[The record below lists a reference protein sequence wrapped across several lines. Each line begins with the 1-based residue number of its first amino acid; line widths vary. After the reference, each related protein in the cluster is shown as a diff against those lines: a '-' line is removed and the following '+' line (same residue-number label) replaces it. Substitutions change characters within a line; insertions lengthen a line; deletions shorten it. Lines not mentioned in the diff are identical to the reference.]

1 MKQHKGLLRLLSL
14 LLIAVLLVG
23 LLPTVLADG
32 GEPDWAISGK
42 ALQIATNGDIRVKL
56 TEFEDLADGSYELT
70 LKVPENDGN
79 KVPGNVGILARYA
92 GEDKYAGLSL
102 DLNAAGSGTNWT
114 AHYSKGI
121 KARGNDVVAEGP
133 ALTAGTELR
142 IRVTYA
148 GDKLSFAY
156 MTAEHEDFVAVVDEK
171 AMSGSFSTE
180 AGGLALRISAGNT
193 GCSTILVDNIV
204 QYNASGA
211 VVKTVDFDGAVTV
224 AYEARANKDNTLVN
238 DKATLTVVNAD
249 GSLPEV
255 DPDEM
260 LAAAKTTVES
270 ASFAAVSAETV
281 TTAEG
286 AQAAV
291 EAVLNGL
298 TLGDGV
304 TYAVDGEFTAAVN
317 GTKDDPNG
325 TDGTYVFTVTLSLA
339 GADDV
344 TTDEQTLT
352 VTALPY
358 EAPDLSVDPGL
369 PPVVPESGDDTY
381 TQNLQDASSFTGGV
395 AANINQEYWGMSGY
409 AVTMASGDDY
419 RVEFEY
425 FDEMAD
431 GAYEISFRLGDAV
444 PSTLG
449 FLARYADESQYAGM
463 SIDSA
468 GATWAGHYSTG
479 LTTRSN
485 PGLAYD
491 LELSANTTYQVRL
504 EYSGA
509 NVTIKA
515 KWDGEGGRD
524 EWFTM
529 GSYTISGGYTGEGKF
544 AIRLRGGTGVPVT
557 FDNIKQYNADGELV
571 KTLDFDDQPALDLV
585 TRVNRNNAEVSDVTT
600 HSYTEIPASET
611 VSGFTPGRGTKI
623 TASAA
628 GVFVDQASPATDAPT
643 YTVQLAASTAKF
655 GLVFNYQDANNYAAI
670 WYDGSKWVAGGMKN
684 GSAVAS
690 IDLSSY
696 NIPTPAANAARTYRL
711 DKTGD
716 TYTLTVSAGAGA
728 EDAGPTVCT
737 LGALD
742 GIFTGKGKVGVYL
755 AEAGTLYAGPVEVVY
770 ELTAT
775 VLPDPT
781 EYITLQSDE
790 MQVLVGKSFPYVYSY
805 KDLSGKVLAYG
816 TLVGSE
822 ESRIYVDTAANLYD
836 ATENTNNW
844 VLCGTTSKLVKN
856 DETSATYE
864 ITATNADSNIEAVFT
879 VVLTVDGS
887 TLKMSIPSVEE
898 AAGSATVRAFQFG
911 GNPVLTLAGLGA
923 GGALA
928 VHSGWGPMRDDFVA
942 LKGAS
947 KDATYSN
954 FTYGMFYDTASGVSA
969 SVENNAENG
978 NQKYILTQKV
988 TGTPYLS
995 LSSAAWA
1002 WEYYDGFLPEEDEI
1016 PYISVVI
1023 GGDENAD
1030 GAITWQDAGIAYR
1043 DIMRL
1048 PYGYENTK
1056 NEWMFIAMN
1065 MSSQASQPFL
1075 RVLDQAKALSYLTD
1089 GFGMKIMN
1097 KGYQVSGHD
1106 DSHGD
1111 YDFAGLQQ
1119 GGADEF
1125 NTLIDVGLEYGI
1137 KNGVHANATEFA
1149 LDGFDTVL
1157 ENMRGIVTGSSLV
1170 KNWNWFDQAYLV
1182 DKNKDVWSGALKERI
1197 QEFDEALPNLDFVYL
1212 DVYQAGSRYKATQL
1226 VKYFN
1231 DVGITMGTEALED
1244 LNQMITFV
1252 HWNTDMY
1259 YATGGTQSEVMKFVS
1274 HGVGDLA
1281 APDKAILG
1289 SLMPGVADWRNTNRF
1304 SDGVDVF
1311 YRNNLPTKYLQHFEL
1326 LSWTPSEKA
1335 VFSDNVVSTVDGNYT
1350 TITKDGKTIAVI
1362 DTSTVLAYADINGQ
1376 TPMSPK
1382 SAEIFIPWS
1391 PETEDKIYCYSD
1403 TGSFGT
1409 WEVPNSWSGVT
1420 TAYLYELTTTGR
1432 TLVDTVAVTGG
1443 KVTLDLEQ
1451 GVPYVMTK
1459 TQEAVA
1465 HRYDVDGF
1473 VLTENGKTVYLP
1485 TLEEHPYGEG
1495 TLFKDPGFTSLSIEP
1510 WTVTGENTDQAVVAQ
1525 DQYEQAMLW
1534 LKPGFAG
1541 SVGQTV
1547 TVEPG
1552 KTYSLS
1558 VWVNSAGDRPVTLT
1572 AAAGDV
1578 TETATVKTTADHT
1591 VMIKPSKFTGMTYTR
1606 LKVDITI
1613 PAGVTTATVAL
1624 STVAGTNE
1632 IYADD
1637 FRSWEWTDLTGD
1649 PNPGPSAERENY
1661 YYYEDFE
1668 HLDENWGPFV
1678 SNVNN
1683 QPFVNLAYYDFGG
1696 NQIKTYVVDASE
1708 TNRTSLKGQQNGS
1721 FGTVGGDGG
1730 VIMRTEPATLNFE
1743 TGYEYTVEFDYQL
1756 YMEYQTTA
1764 QGAPGKNGPL
1774 DETLSYYIDVRKA
1787 DGTRIATYELEPNQF
1802 DEAYLEKYVYAE
1814 GAANN
1819 TDPDSYD
1826 VHPETLT
1833 MRFPVDATTEKDI
1846 FLTFRVEAPSGFSAN
1861 AVFAI
1866 DNFRVTRLGEEPEP
1880 DTYTIAVTQA
1890 EGGTIDPASAEVE
1903 KGDDVTFTFTAAE
1916 GYELTDV
1923 VVDGESVGVQNPYT
1937 FTNVTADHTI
1947 TAVFTEK
1954 IVESEL
1960 EEIAEALESRTYS
1973 VSQSKVNTGAAA
1985 GAHMQTRIDGLLP
1998 EGVTGTIH
2006 SVSFT
2011 AAKAGTLLKPKGTDG
2026 AYVFTVTLNDGTSTY
2041 TTEEITLVIEATEYK
2056 LPVQPTRPGG
2066 GSGTTDKPAVQTE
2079 FYDVATTAWYYD
2091 AVMYVCENG
2100 YMNGVAEGQFNP
2112 DGAVTRAMVWTVL
2125 ARMDGEN
2132 TEGGSTWYAKAQAW
2146 AMETGVS
2153 DGTDPNGAITREQ
2166 LATMLYRYIGSPV
2179 VSGSLSGYPD
2189 AGSVS
2194 DWAENALVW
2203 ATQTGLVNG
2212 INGNL
2217 SPKTGATRAQL
2228 ATMLMRLMES

>member
-102 DLNAAGSGTNWT
+102 DLNAAGNGTNWT

-121 KARGNDVVAEGP
+121 KARGNDVVADGP

-204 QYNASGA
+204 QYDAAGA
-211 VVKTVDFDGAVTV
+211 VVKTVNFDDAVTV
-224 AYEARANKDNTLVN
+224 PYEARANKDNTLVN
-238 DKATLTVVNAD
+238 DKATVTVVNAD

-255 DPDEM
+255 DPDEV

-291 EAVLNGL
+291 EAVLDGL

-304 TYAVDGEFTAAVN
+304 TCAVNGEFTAAVN
-317 GTKDDPNG
+317 GTKDDP
-325 TDGTYVFTVTLSLA
+325 DGTNGAYVFTVTLSLD
-339 GADDV
+339 GAENV
-344 TTDEQTLT
+344 TTEELTLT

-369 PPVVPESGDDTY
+369 PAVVPESGDDTY

-557 FDNIKQYNADGELV
+557 FDNIKQYNADGKLV

-600 HSYTEIPASET
+600 YSYTEIPASET

-623 TASAA
+623 TASDA

-655 GLVFNYQDANNYAAI
+655 GLVFNYQDAENYAAI
-670 WYDGSKWVAGGMKN
+670 WYDGSKWVAGGMKD
-684 GSAVAS
+684 GSDVDA

-696 NIPTPAANAARTYRL
+696 NIPAPAVDVARTYRL
-711 DKTGD
+711 DKTGGS
-716 TYTLTVSAGAGA
+716 YTLTVSAGAV
-728 EDAGPTVCT
+728 EDATT
-737 LGALD
+737 ADAQSFNLGDLT
-742 GIFTGKGKVGVYL
+742 GIFTGKGKVGLYL

-775 VLPDPT
+775 ELPEPT
-781 EYITLQSDE
+781 DYITLKSDK
-790 MQVLVGKSFPYVYSY
+790 MQVLVGKDFPYVYTY
-805 KDLSGKVLAYG
+805 KDLSGDVLAYG
-816 TLVGSE
+816 TVVGE
-822 ESRIYVDTAANLYD
+822 ENSGMLIDTASNVTD
-836 ATENTNNW
+836 VTENSNNF
-844 VLCGTTSKLVKN
+844 VTCTTTSEL
-856 DETSATYE
+856 DSSTTDSATYK
-864 ITATNADSNIEAVFT
+864 ITASGDGVAATFT
-879 VVLTVDGS
+879 VVLTVSGQ
-887 TLKMSIPSVEE
+887 TLKLEVTDVEQT
-898 AAGSATVRAFQFG
+898 AGTVRAFQFAD
-911 GNPVLTLAGLGA
+911 NPVMTLAGLGA
-923 GGALA
+923 GAALGVA
-928 VHSGWGPMRDDFVA
+928 NGWGPTSDLFVTT
-942 LKGAS
+942 KGAS
-947 KDATYSN
+947 KDATYQN
-954 FTYGMFYDTASGVSA
+954 FTYAMLYDVASGTTA

-978 NQKYILTQKV
+978 KAKYKLELTA
-988 TGTPYLS
+988 TGTPMLS
-995 LSSAAWA
+995 LNGTSWA
-1002 WEYYDGFLPEEDEI
+1002 WEYYDGFRPEKDEL
-1016 PYISVVI
+1016 PYISVVV
-1023 GGDENAD
+1023 GGDENKD
-1030 GAITWQDAGIAYR
+1030 GAITWQDAAVAYR
-1043 DIMRL
+1043 TIMRKA
-1048 PYGYENTK
+1048 YGWESVK

-1075 RVLDQAKALSYLTD
+1075 RVLDEAKALSYLTD

-1097 KGYQVSGHD
+1097 KGYQAAGHD

-1111 YDFAGLQQ
+1111 YDFVGLQQ

-1125 NTLIDVGLEYGI
+1125 NTLINVGLEYGI

-1157 ENMRGIVTGSSLV
+1157 ENMQNGNYGLV
-1170 KNWNWFDQAYLV
+1170 RNWNWFDQAYLV
-1182 DKNKDVWSGALKERI
+1182 DKNTDVRTGALEQRI
-1197 QEFDEALPNLDFVYL
+1197 QEFDEALPNLAFVYL
-1212 DVYQAGSRYKATQL
+1212 DVYQDGSRYKASQL

-1231 DVGITMGTEALED
+1231 EAGITMGTEALGD
-1244 LNQMITFV
+1244 LNQDITFT
-1252 HWNTDMY
+1252 HWNTDLY
-1259 YATGGTQSEVMKFVS
+1259 YATGGTQSQVMKFVT
-1274 HGVGDLA
+1274 HGVGDLI
-1281 APDKAILG
+1281 APDKALLG
-1289 SLMPGVADWRNTNRF
+1289 ALMPGVADWRNTNMF
-1304 SDGVDVF
+1304 SDGVDTF
-1311 YRNNLPTKYLQHFEL
+1311 YRLNLATKYLQHFDL
-1326 LSWTPSEKA
+1326 LSWEPNTSA
-1335 VFSDNVVSTVDGNYT
+1335 TFTDNVASQVIDGIT
-1350 TITKDGKTIAVI
+1350 TITKDGKVIAKI
-1362 DTSTVLAYADINGQ
+1362 DTSNFQNFEDYSGQ
-1376 TPMSPK
+1376 TPVRPR

-1391 PETEDKIYCYSD
+1391 PETEDKIYCYTDS
-1403 TGSFGT
+1403 GNFGT
-1409 WEVPNSWSGVT
+1409 WDVPDSWSGVT

-1432 TLVDTVAVTGG
+1432 TLVDTVTITGG
-1443 KVTLDLEQ
+1443 KVTLNLAQ
-1451 GVPYVMTK
+1451 GVPYVLTMAK
-1459 TQEAVA
+1459 GAVA
-1465 HRYDVDGF
+1465 HRYDVDGS

-1495 TLFKDPGFTSLSIEP
+1495 TLFEDPGFYTGSLEA
-1510 WTVTGENTDQAVVAQ
+1510 WTVTGNADKASVVE
-1525 DQYEQAMLW
+1525 DQYEQAMLY
-1534 LKPGFAG
+1534 LEPEFAG
-1541 SVGQTV
+1541 SVGQTLA
-1547 TVEPG
+1547 VEPG

-1572 AAAGDV
+1572 ATAGDV
-1578 TETATVKTTADHT
+1578 TETTTVDTTADHV
-1591 VMIKPSKFTGMTYTR
+1591 VMMKPSKFTGMTYTR

-1624 STVAGTNE
+1624 STVAGTNQ
-1632 IYADD
+1632 IWADD
-1637 FRSWEWTDLTGD
+1637 FRSWEWTDLTGAS
-1649 PNPGPSAERENY
+1649 NPGPSAESENY

-1668 HLDENWGPFV
+1668 HIDENWGPFV

-1683 QPFVNLAYYDFGG
+1683 QPFVNLAYYDYGG
-1696 NQIKTYVVDASE
+1696 DQIKTYVVDASE

-1721 FGTVGGDGG
+1721 FGTVGGTGG
-1730 VIMRTEPATLNFE
+1730 IIMRTEPATLNFE
-1743 TGYEYTVEFDYQL
+1743 TGYKYEVSFDHQTYL
-1756 YMEYQTTA
+1756 EYQGSDGFPA
-1764 QGAPGKNGPL
+1764 GYNYPL
-1774 DETLSYYIDVRKA
+1774 DEAAFYIDVRKA
-1787 DGTRIATYELEPNQF
+1787 DGTLIETYALEPGQF
-1802 DEAYLEKYVYAE
+1802 DEAYVEWLDGIK
-1814 GAANN
+1814 
-1819 TDPDSYD
+1819 TSDPDARVKDNYD
-1826 VHPETLT
+1826 VHPETETLT
-1833 MRFPVDATTEKDI
+1833 FTVDATTEEDI
-1846 FLTFRVEAPSGFSAN
+1846 FLTFRIDMAMNTADSTEPHTI
-1861 AVFAI
+1861 FAI
-1866 DNFRVTRLGEEPEP
+1866 DNFRVTRLATEPEPETYTVRVTNAYGTPDGSGEYEAGETVTIRAGSRSGYRFAGWSTSDVTLTNAGSPTTTFVMPEQDVTVRAQWTRISDPDDTKPPVVEEPDEEPEEEETP
-1880 DTYTIAVTQA
+1880 
-1890 EGGTIDPASAEVE
+1890 
-1903 KGDDVTFTFTAAE
+1903 
-1916 GYELTDV
+1916 V
-1923 VVDGESVGVQNPYT
+1923 VVED
-1937 FTNVTADHTI
+1937 FADVKPTDWY
-1947 TAVFTEK
+1947 
-1954 IVESEL
+1954 
-1960 EEIAEALESRTYS
+1960 AEAVE
-1973 VSQSKVNTGAAA
+1973 
-1985 GAHMQTRIDGLLP
+1985 
-1998 EGVTGTIH
+1998 
-2006 SVSFT
+2006 
-2011 AAKAGTLLKPKGTDG
+2011 
-2026 AYVFTVTLNDGTSTY
+2026 YV
-2041 TTEEITLVIEATEYK
+2041 A
-2056 LPVQPTRPGG
+2056 
-2066 GSGTTDKPAVQTE
+2066 
-2079 FYDVATTAWYYD
+2079 
-2091 AVMYVCENG
+2091 ENG
-2100 YMNGVAEGQFNP
+2100 IMTGVAEGEFAPNNS
-2112 DGAVTRAMVWTVL
+2112 VTRAMVWTVL
-2125 ARMDGEN
+2125 ARMDGVN
-2132 TEGGSTWYAKAQAW
+2132 TEGGSNWYAKAQAW
-2146 AMETGVS
+2146 AKETGVS
-2153 DGTDPNGAITREQ
+2153 DGTDPNGSITREQ
-2166 LATMLYRYIGSPV
+2166 LAAMLYRAAGSPAV
-2179 VSGSLSGYPD
+2179 TGDLSDYPD
-2189 AGSVS
+2189 AASVS
-2194 DWAENALVW
+2194 DWARDAMIW
-2203 ATQTGLVNG
+2203 ATQTGL
-2212 INGNL
+2212 INGMNGAL
-2217 SPKTGATRAQL
+2217 SPTTGATRAQL
-2228 ATMLMRLMES
+2228 ATLLMRFIED

>member
-56 TEFEDLADGSYELT
+56 TEFEELADGSYELT

-102 DLNAAGSGTNWT
+102 DLNAAGNGTNWT
-114 AHYSKGI
+114 AHYSRGI
-121 KARGNDVVAEGP
+121 DARGNDPVAEGP

-142 IRVTYA
+142 LRVTYA
-148 GDKLSFAY
+148 GGKLSFAY
-156 MTAEHEDFVAVVDEK
+156 MTAEHEDFVAVGDEQ

-204 QYNASGA
+204 QYNAEGQM
-211 VVKTVDFDGAVTV
+211 VKTVDFDDAVTV

-238 DKATLTVVNAD
+238 NKATLTVVNAD
-249 GSLPEV
+249 GSVPEV
-255 DPDEM
+255 EPDEV

-281 TTAEG
+281 TGAEE
-286 AQAAV
+286 AKAAV
-291 EAVLNGL
+291 EAVLAELN
-298 TLGDGV
+298 LGDGV

-317 GTKDDPNG
+317 GTEDDP
-325 TDGTYVFTVTLSLA
+325 DGTNGAYVFTVTLSLD
-339 GADDV
+339 GAENV
-344 TTDEQTLT
+344 TTEELTLT

-369 PPVVPESGDDTY
+369 PAVVPESGDDTY

-425 FDEMAD
+425 FDSMAD

-479 LTTRSN
+479 LSSRKN
-485 PGLAYD
+485 PGLTYN

-529 GSYTISGGYTGEGKF
+529 GSYTGSDVYTGEGKF

-571 KTLDFDDQPALDLV
+571 KTLDFDDRPALDLV
-585 TRVNRNNAEVSDVTT
+585 TRVNKNNDVVSNATT
-600 HSYTEIPASET
+600 YNYTEIPASEI
-611 VSGFTPGRGTKI
+611 VSGFAPGRGTKI

-628 GVFVDQASPATDAPT
+628 GAFVDQASPATDAPT
-643 YTVQLAASTAKF
+643 YTVQLAASTAQF

-670 WYDGSKWVAGGMKN
+670 WYDGSKWVAGGMKD

-690 IDLSSY
+690 IDLSSCS
-696 NIPTPAANAARTYRL
+696 IPAPAVNAARTYRL

-716 TYTLTVSAGAGA
+716 SYTLTVSAGAGA
-728 EDAGPTVCT
+728 EDADPTVCT
-737 LGALD
+737 LGALE
-742 GIFTGKGKVGVYL
+742 GIFTGKGKVGLYL

-775 VLPDPT
+775 ELPEPAEGT
-781 EYITLQSDE
+781 YITLKSDA
-790 MQVLVGKSFPYVYSY
+790 MQVQVGKDFPHVYTY
-805 KDLSGKVLAYG
+805 KDRSGDVLAYG
-816 TLVGSE
+816 TVVGE
-822 ESRIYVDTAANLYD
+822 ENSGMLIDTAANLTD
-836 ATENTNNW
+836 AVEDSNNF
-844 VLCGTTSKLVKN
+844 VTCTTTSEL
-856 DETSATYE
+856 DSSTTDSATYK
-864 ITATNADSNIEAVFT
+864 ITASGDGVAATFT
-879 VVLTVDGS
+879 VVLTVSGQ
-887 TLKMSIPSVEE
+887 TLKLEVTDVEQT
-898 AAGSATVRAFQFG
+898 AGTVRAFQFAD
-911 GNPVLTLAGLGA
+911 NPVMTLAGLGA
-923 GGALA
+923 GAALGVA
-928 VHSGWGPMRDDFVA
+928 NGWGPTSDLFVTT
-942 LKGAS
+942 KGAS
-947 KDATYSN
+947 QDATYQN
-954 FTYGMFYDTASGVSA
+954 FTYAMLYDVASGTTA

-978 NQKYILTQKV
+978 KAKYKLELTA
-988 TGTPYLS
+988 TGTPLMS
-995 LSSAAWA
+995 LNGTSWA
-1002 WEYYDGFLPEEDEI
+1002 WEYYDGFLPEKDEL
-1016 PYISVVI
+1016 PYITVVV
-1023 GGDENAD
+1023 GGDENKD
-1030 GAITWQDAGIAYR
+1030 GAITWQDAAVAYR
-1043 DIMRL
+1043 TIMRKA
-1048 PYGYENTK
+1048 YGWESVK

-1075 RVLDQAKALSYLTD
+1075 RVLDEAKALSYLTD

-1097 KGYQVSGHD
+1097 KGYQAAGHD

-1111 YDFAGLQQ
+1111 YDFVGLQQ

-1157 ENMRGIVTGSSLV
+1157 ENMRGIVTGGSLA

-1182 DKNKDVWSGALKERI
+1182 DKNTDVQTGALKQRI
-1197 QEFDEALPNLDFVYL
+1197 QEFDDALPNLAFVYL
-1212 DVYQAGSRYKATQL
+1212 DVYQAGSRYKASQL

-1231 DVGITMGTEALED
+1231 DVGITMGTEALGD
-1244 LNQMITFV
+1244 LNQDITFT
-1252 HWNTDMY
+1252 HWNTDLY
-1259 YATGGTQSEVMKFVS
+1259 YATGGTQSQVMKFVT
-1274 HGVGDLA
+1274 HGVGDLI
-1281 APDKAILG
+1281 APDKALLG
-1289 SLMPGVADWRNTNRF
+1289 ALMPGVADWRNTNMF
-1304 SDGVDVF
+1304 SDGVDTF
-1311 YRNNLPTKYLQHFEL
+1311 YRLNLAAKYLQHFDL
-1326 LSWTPSEKA
+1326 LSWEPNTSA
-1335 VFSDNVVSTVDGNYT
+1335 TFTDNVASQVIDGIT
-1350 TITKDGKTIAVI
+1350 TITKDGKVIAK
-1362 DTSTVLAYADINGQ
+1362 INASNFQNFEDYSGQ
-1376 TPMSPK
+1376 TPVRPL

-1391 PETEDKIYCYSD
+1391 PETEDKIYCYTDS
-1403 TGSFGT
+1403 GSFGA
-1409 WEVPNSWSGVT
+1409 WAVPDSWSDVT

-1432 TLVDTVAVTGG
+1432 TLVDTVTVTDGQ
-1443 KVTLDLEQ
+1443 VTLDLEQ
-1451 GVPYVMTK
+1451 GVPYILTK
-1459 TQEAVA
+1459 AKEAVA
-1465 HRYDVDGF
+1465 HRYDVDGS

-1495 TLFKDPGFTSLSIEP
+1495 TLFEDPGFYTGSLEA
-1510 WTVTGENTDQAVVAQ
+1510 WTVTGEGASVVE
-1525 DQYEQAMLW
+1525 DQYEQAMLY
-1534 LKPGFAG
+1534 LAPEFAG
-1541 SVGQTV
+1541 SVGQTL

-1578 TETATVKTTADHT
+1578 TETTTVDTTADHV
-1591 VMIKPSKFTGMTYTR
+1591 VMMKPSKFTGMTYTR

-1613 PAGVTTATVAL
+1613 PAGVTKVTVAL
-1624 STVAGTNE
+1624 STVAGTNQ
-1632 IYADD
+1632 IWADD
-1637 FRSWEWTDLTGD
+1637 FRSWEWTDLTGTE
-1649 PNPGPSAERENY
+1649 NPGPSAESENY

-1668 HLDENWGPFV
+1668 HIDENWGPFV

-1683 QPFVNLAYYDFGG
+1683 QPFVNLAYYDFDGD
-1696 NQIKTYVVDASE
+1696 QIKTYVVDPSE

-1787 DGTRIATYELEPNQF
+1787 DGTRIETYKLEPNQF
-1802 DEAYLEKYVYAE
+1802 DEAYLEQYVYAE

-1833 MRFPVDATTEKDI
+1833 MRLPVDATTEKDI

-1985 GAHMQTRIDGLLP
+1985 GAYMQTRIDGLLP
-1998 EGVTGTIH
+1998 EGVTGTIN

-2041 TTEEITLVIEATEYK
+2041 TTEEITLVIEAAEYT
-2056 LPVQPTRPGG
+2056 LPVRPTRPGG
-2066 GSGTTDKPAVQTE
+2066 SSGTTDKPAAQTE

-2179 VSGSLSGYPD
+2179 VSGSLSAYPD

>member
-102 DLNAAGSGTNWT
+102 DLNAAGNGTNWT

-121 KARGNDVVAEGP
+121 KARGNDVVADGP

-204 QYNASGA
+204 QYDAAGA
-211 VVKTVDFDGAVTV
+211 VVKTVNFDDAVTV
-224 AYEARANKDNTLVN
+224 PYEARANKDNTLVN
-238 DKATLTVVNAD
+238 DKATVTVVNAD

-255 DPDEM
+255 DPDEV

-291 EAVLNGL
+291 EAVLDGL

-317 GTKDDPNG
+317 GTKDDP
-325 TDGTYVFTVTLSLA
+325 DGTNGAYVFTVTLSLD

-344 TTDEQTLT
+344 VTGNLTLT

-369 PPVVPESGDDTY
+369 PAVVPESGDDTY

-529 GSYTISGGYTGEGKF
+529 GSYTISGGYTGAGKF

-684 GSAVAS
+684 GSAVDA

-696 NIPTPAANAARTYRL
+696 HIPVPAANAARTYRL
-711 DKTGD
+711 DKTGGS
-716 TYTLTVSAGAGA
+716 YTLTVSAGAGA
-728 EDAGPTVCT
+728 EDADPTVCT

-775 VLPDPT
+775 VLPEPAEGT
-781 EYITLQSDE
+781 YITLKSDE

-816 TLVGSE
+816 TLAGSE
-822 ESRIYVDTAANLYD
+822 ESSIYVDTAANLYD

-844 VLCGTTSKLVKN
+844 VLCGTTSKLVNN

-864 ITATNADSNIEAVFT
+864 ITATNADSSIDAVFT

-911 GNPVLTLAGLGA
+911 SNPVLTLAGLGA

-1023 GGDENAD
+1023 GGDENDD

-1157 ENMRGIVTGSSLV
+1157 ENMRNGNYGLV
-1170 KNWNWFDQAYLV
+1170 RNWNWFDQAYLV
-1182 DKNKDVWSGALKERI
+1182 DKNTDVRTGALEQRVK
-1197 QEFDEALPNLDFVYL
+1197 EFDEALPNLAFVYL

-1231 DVGITMGTEALED
+1231 DVGITMGTEALQD

-1362 DTSTVLAYADINGQ
+1362 DTSTVLAYADINKQ
-1376 TPMSPK
+1376 TPQSPK

-1403 TGSFGT
+1403 SGNFGI

-1420 TAYLYELTTTGR
+1420 TAYLYKLTTTGR

-1451 GVPYVMTK
+1451 GVPYVLTK

-1465 HRYDVDGF
+1465 HRYDVNGS
-1473 VLTENGKTVYLP
+1473 VLTENGQTVYLP

-1495 TLFKDPGFTSLSIEP
+1495 TLFEDPGFYTGNLDA
-1510 WTVTGENTDQAVVAQ
+1510 WTVTGEGASVIE
-1525 DQYEQAMLW
+1525 DQYEQAMLY
-1534 LKPGFAG
+1534 LEPTFAG
-1541 SVGQTV
+1541 SVGQTLA
-1547 TVEPG
+1547 VEPG

-1572 AAAGDV
+1572 ATAGDV
-1578 TETATVKTTADHT
+1578 TETTTVKTTADHV
-1591 VMIKPSKFTGMTYTR
+1591 VMMKPSKFTGMTYTR

-1624 STVAGTNE
+1624 STVAGTNQ
-1632 IYADD
+1632 IWADD
-1637 FRSWEWTDLTGD
+1637 FRSWEWTDLTGAS
-1649 PNPGPSAERENY
+1649 NPGPSAESENY

-1668 HLDENWGPFV
+1668 HIDENWGPFV

-1683 QPFVNLAYYDFGG
+1683 QPFVNLAYYDYGG
-1696 NQIKTYVVDASE
+1696 DQIKTYVVDASE

-1721 FGTVGGDGG
+1721 FGTVGGTGG
-1730 VIMRTEPATLNFE
+1730 IIMRTEPATLNFE
-1743 TGYEYTVEFDYQL
+1743 TGYKYEVSFDHQTYL
-1756 YMEYQTTA
+1756 EYQGSDGFPA
-1764 QGAPGKNGPL
+1764 GYNYPL
-1774 DETLSYYIDVRKA
+1774 DEAAFYIDVRKA
-1787 DGTRIATYELEPNQF
+1787 DGTLIETYALEPGQF
-1802 DEAYLEKYVYAE
+1802 DEAYVEWLDGIK
-1814 GAANN
+1814 
-1819 TDPDSYD
+1819 TSDPDARVKDNYD
-1826 VHPETLT
+1826 VHPETETLT
-1833 MRFPVDATTEKDI
+1833 FTVDATTEEDI
-1846 FLTFRVEAPSGFSAN
+1846 FLTFRIDMAMNTADSTEPHTI
-1861 AVFAI
+1861 FAI
-1866 DNFRVTRLGEEPEP
+1866 DNFRVTRLATEPEPETYTVRVTNAYGTPDGSGEYEAGETVTIRAGSRSGYRFAGWSTSDVTLTNAGSPTTTFVMPEQDVTVRAQWTRISDPDDTKPPVVEEPDEEPEEEETP
-1880 DTYTIAVTQA
+1880 
-1890 EGGTIDPASAEVE
+1890 
-1903 KGDDVTFTFTAAE
+1903 
-1916 GYELTDV
+1916 V
-1923 VVDGESVGVQNPYT
+1923 VVED
-1937 FTNVTADHTI
+1937 FADVKPTDWY
-1947 TAVFTEK
+1947 
-1954 IVESEL
+1954 
-1960 EEIAEALESRTYS
+1960 AEAVE
-1973 VSQSKVNTGAAA
+1973 
-1985 GAHMQTRIDGLLP
+1985 
-1998 EGVTGTIH
+1998 
-2006 SVSFT
+2006 
-2011 AAKAGTLLKPKGTDG
+2011 
-2026 AYVFTVTLNDGTSTY
+2026 YV
-2041 TTEEITLVIEATEYK
+2041 A
-2056 LPVQPTRPGG
+2056 
-2066 GSGTTDKPAVQTE
+2066 
-2079 FYDVATTAWYYD
+2079 
-2091 AVMYVCENG
+2091 ENG
-2100 YMNGVAEGQFNP
+2100 IMTGVAEGEFAPNNS
-2112 DGAVTRAMVWTVL
+2112 VTRAMVWTVL
-2125 ARMDGEN
+2125 ARMDGVN
-2132 TEGGSTWYAKAQAW
+2132 TEGGSNWYAKAQAW
-2146 AMETGVS
+2146 AKETGVS
-2153 DGTDPNGAITREQ
+2153 DGTDPNGSITREQ
-2166 LATMLYRYIGSPV
+2166 LAAMLYRAAGSPAV
-2179 VSGSLSGYPD
+2179 TGDLSDYPD
-2189 AGSVS
+2189 AASVS
-2194 DWAENALVW
+2194 DWARDAMIW
-2203 ATQTGLVNG
+2203 ATQTGL
-2212 INGNL
+2212 INGMNGAL
-2217 SPKTGATRAQL
+2217 SPTTGATRAQL
-2228 ATMLMRLMES
+2228 ATLLMRFIED

>member
-56 TEFEDLADGSYELT
+56 TEFDALADGSYELT

-114 AHYSKGI
+114 AHYSRGI
-121 KARGNDVVAEGP
+121 DARGNDVVADGP

-156 MTAEHEDFVAVVDEK
+156 MTAEHEDFVAVADEQ

-204 QYNASGA
+204 QYDAEGT
-211 VVKTVDFDGAVTV
+211 VVKTVDFDEAVTV
-224 AYEARANKDNTLVN
+224 AYEARVNKDNTLVN

-249 GSLPEV
+249 GSVPEV
-255 DPDEM
+255 DPDEV

-304 TYAVDGEFTAAVN
+304 NYAVDGEFTAAVN
-317 GTKDDPNG
+317 GTEDDP
-325 TDGTYVFTVTLSLA
+325 DGTNGAYVFTVTLSLD
-339 GADDV
+339 GAENV
-344 TTDEQTLT
+344 TTEELTLT

-425 FDEMAD
+425 FDSMAD

-479 LTTRSN
+479 LSSRKN
-485 PGLAYD
+485 PGLAYN

-509 NVTIKA
+509 DVTIKA

-524 EWFTM
+524 KWFTM
-529 GSYTISGGYTGEGKF
+529 GSYTGSDVYTGAGKF

-557 FDNIKQYNADGELV
+557 FDSIKQYDADGELV
-571 KTLDFDDQPALDLV
+571 KTLDFNDQPTLDLV
-585 TRVNRNNAEVSDVTT
+585 TRVNRNNAEVSNATT
-600 HSYTEIPASET
+600 YSYTEIPASET
-611 VSGFTPGRGTKI
+611 VPGFTPGRGTKI

-696 NIPTPAANAARTYRL
+696 NIPTPAANVARTYRL

-728 EDAGPTVCT
+728 EDADPTVCT
-737 LGALD
+737 LGDLT

-775 VLPDPT
+775 VLPEPAEGT
-781 EYITLQSDE
+781 YSTLKSDE

-844 VLCGTTSKLVKN
+844 VLCGTTSELVKN

-864 ITATNADSNIEAVFT
+864 ITATNADSDIEAVFT

-988 TGTPYLS
+988 TGSPYLS

-1023 GGDENAD
+1023 GGDENDD

-1075 RVLDQAKALSYLTD
+1075 RVLDEAKALSYLTD

-1157 ENMRGIVTGSSLV
+1157 ANMRGIVTGGSLA

-1182 DKNKDVWSGALKERI
+1182 DKNKDVWSGALKKRI

-1231 DVGITMGTEALED
+1231 DVGITMGTEALQD

-1362 DTSTVLAYADINGQ
+1362 DTSTVLAYADINKQ
-1376 TPMSPK
+1376 TPQSPK

-1403 TGSFGT
+1403 SGNFGI

-1432 TLVDTVAVTGG
+1432 TLVDTVTVTDGQ
-1443 KVTLDLEQ
+1443 VTLDLEQ
-1451 GVPYVMTK
+1451 GVPYILTGAE
-1459 TQEAVA
+1459 EAVA
-1465 HRYDVDGF
+1465 HRYNVDGS
-1473 VLTENGKTVYLP
+1473 VMTEDGETVYLP

-1495 TLFKDPGFTSLSIEP
+1495 TLFEDPGFYTGNLEA
-1510 WTVTGENTDQAVVAQ
+1510 WTVTGEGASVIE
-1525 DQYEQAMLW
+1525 DQYEQAMLY
-1534 LKPGFAG
+1534 LDPDFEG

-1572 AAAGDV
+1572 ATAGDV
-1578 TETATVKTTADHT
+1578 TETTTVDTTADHV
-1591 VMIKPSKFTGMTYTR
+1591 VMMKPSKFTGMTYTR

-1613 PAGVTTATVAL
+1613 PAGVTEVTVAL
-1624 STVAGTNE
+1624 STVAGTNQ
-1632 IYADD
+1632 IWADD
-1637 FRSWEWTDLTGD
+1637 FRSCEWTDLTGD
-1649 PNPGPSAERENY
+1649 PNPGPSAESENY

-1668 HLDENWGPFV
+1668 HIDENWGPFV

-1696 NQIKTYVVDASE
+1696 DQIKTYVVDPSE

-1866 DNFRVTRLGEEPEP
+1866 DNFRVTRLSE
-1880 DTYTIAVTQA
+1880 
-1890 EGGTIDPASAEVE
+1890 
-1903 KGDDVTFTFTAAE
+1903 
-1916 GYELTDV
+1916 
-1923 VVDGESVGVQNPYT
+1923 
-1937 FTNVTADHTI
+1937 
-1947 TAVFTEK
+1947 
-1954 IVESEL
+1954 ESEL

-1985 GAHMQTRIDGLLP
+1985 GAYMRTRIDGLLP
-1998 EGVTGTIH
+1998 EGVTATIN

-2026 AYVFTVTLNDGTSTY
+2026 AYIFTVTLNDGTSTY

>member
-42 ALQIATNGDIRVKL
+42 ALQITVSQDTRVKL
-56 TEFEDLADGSYELT
+56 LDFGNLADGAYEVT
-70 LKVPENDGN
+70 FRVPENAND
-79 KVPGNVGILARYA
+79 KIPGSVGFLARYA
-92 GEDKYAGLSL
+92 SETQYAGLSI
-102 DLNAAGSGTNWT
+102 DYTTAQTTWT
-114 AHYSKGI
+114 SHYSQGNN
-121 KARGNDVVAEGP
+121 RGNIPLSTTLGDLAPGM
-133 ALTAGTELR
+133 TY
-142 IRVTYA
+142 RVKVSYS
-148 GDKLSFAY
+148 GSEVSVAY
-156 MTAEHEDFVAVVDEK
+156 MTEDDEAYTEVGDDTLSDAGYTGEGGFAIRVNAGLGGK
-171 AMSGSFSTE
+171 SGFGTV
-180 AGGLALRISAGNT
+180 
-193 GCSTILVDNIV
+193 LVDNIV
-204 QYNASGA
+204 QYNAEGD
-211 VVKTVDFDGAVTV
+211 VVKTMGFEDVTEV
-224 AYEARANKDNTLVN
+224 SYEARSNRGTEPNNAL
-238 DKATLTVVNAD
+238 AELEVVDTEAVET
-249 GSLPEV
+249 PPTPAEI
-255 DPDEM
+255 
-260 LAAAKTTVES
+260 LAAAKTTVENATYTLTS
-270 ASFAAVSAETV
+270 ETAP
-281 TTAEG
+281 TRDK
-286 AQAAV
+286 AQELV
-291 EAVLNGL
+291 QAVLDGL
-298 TLGDGV
+298 ELGEGV
-304 TYAVDGEFTAAVN
+304 TYKMEDLFSPAVDGSEEN
-317 GTKDDPNG
+317 PEG
-325 TDGTYVFTVTLSLA
+325 TDGYIKIFVTLSLE
-339 GADDV
+339 GAEDV
-344 TTDEQTLT
+344 TVEKQ
-352 VTALPY
+352 VPIKAAPY
-358 EAPDLSVDPGL
+358 TPPAAAVDPGL
-369 PPVVPESGDDTY
+369 GDPAMGPADDDY
-381 TQNLQDASSFTGGV
+381 AQNLSQTTSIEGGTAV
-395 AANINQEYWGMSGY
+395 NINQAYWGMDGK
-409 AVTMASGDDY
+409 ALVMTTSGDS
-419 RVEFEY
+419 RVKFT
-425 FDEMAD
+425 DVAPLQN
-431 GAYEISFRLGDAV
+431 GAYEISFRTGAEL
-444 PSTLG
+444 PTSLG
-449 FLARYADESQYAGM
+449 FLPRYLDEDHYIGF
-463 SIDSA
+463 SIDGGGSN
-468 GATWAGHYSTG
+468 WQIHYSTG
-479 LTTRSN
+479 NGGRFNTPVTTQ
-485 PGLAYD
+485 PD
-491 LELSANTTYQVRL
+491 PLEPNTTYKMKLTFNSDTVQVQYMKDGDTAYRDL
-504 EYSGA
+504 VTYQLNASGY
-509 NVTIKA
+509 TG
-515 KWDGEGGRD
+515 GEGG
-524 EWFTM
+524 
-529 GSYTISGGYTGEGKF
+529 F
-544 AIRLRGGTGVPVT
+544 AIRAYGGAPVT
-557 FDNIKQYNADGELV
+557 LDNLIQYDAAGEVLETFDFNDGAEPGFSAQSNRGVAGSAD
-571 KTLDFDDQPALDLV
+571 A
-585 TRVNRNNAEVSDVTT
+585 TT
-600 HSYTEIPASET
+600 SFAFTEIPASET

-643 YTVQLAASTAKF
+643 YTVQLAASTAQF
-655 GLVFNYQDANNYAAI
+655 GLVFNYRDAENYAAI
-670 WYDGSKWVAGGMKN
+670 WYDGSKWVAGGMEN
-684 GSAVAS
+684 GSDVAA
-690 IDLSSY
+690 IDLSSCS
-696 NIPTPAANAARTYRL
+696 IPAPAANAARTYRL

-716 TYTLTVSAGAGA
+716 SYTLTVSAGAGA
-728 EDAGPTVCT
+728 EDADPTVCP
-737 LGALD
+737 LGALT
-742 GIFTGKGKVGVYL
+742 GIFTGKGKVGLYL

-775 VLPDPT
+775 VLPEPT
-781 EYITLQSDE
+781 DYITLKSDK
-790 MQVLVGKSFPYVYSY
+790 MQVLVGEDFPYVYTY
-805 KDLSGKVLAYG
+805 KDLSGDVLAYG

-864 ITATNADSNIEAVFT
+864 ITATNADSDIEAVFT

-928 VHSGWGPMRDDFVA
+928 VHSDWGPMRDDFVA

-954 FTYGMFYDTASGVSA
+954 FTYGMLYDTASGVSA

-988 TGTPYLS
+988 TGSPYLS

-1023 GGDENAD
+1023 GGDENDD

-1075 RVLDQAKALSYLTD
+1075 RVLDEAKALSYLTD

-1097 KGYQVSGHD
+1097 KGYQAAGHD

-1111 YDFAGLQQ
+1111 YDFVGLQQ

-1157 ENMRGIVTGSSLV
+1157 ENMRDIVTGGSLA

-1182 DKNKDVWSGALKERI
+1182 DKNTDVRTGALKQRI
-1197 QEFDEALPNLDFVYL
+1197 REFDDDLPNLDFVYL

-1231 DVGITMGTEALED
+1231 DVGITMGTEALQD

-1362 DTSTVLAYADINGQ
+1362 DTSTVLAYADINKQ
-1376 TPMSPK
+1376 TPQSPK

-1391 PETEDKIYCYSD
+1391 PETEDKIYCYTDS
-1403 TGSFGT
+1403 GSFGA
-1409 WEVPNSWSGVT
+1409 WEVPNSWRDVT

-1432 TLVDTVAVTGG
+1432 TLVDTVTVTDGQ
-1443 KVTLDLEQ
+1443 VTLDLEK
-1451 GVPYVMTK
+1451 GVPYILTK
-1459 TQEAVA
+1459 AEEAVA
-1465 HRYDVDGF
+1465 HRYDVDGS

-1495 TLFKDPGFTSLSIEP
+1495 TLFEDPGFYTGSLEA
-1510 WTVTGENTDQAVVAQ
+1510 WTVTGEGASVVE
-1525 DQYEQAMLW
+1525 DQYEQAMLY
-1534 LKPGFAG
+1534 LAPEFAG
-1541 SVGQTV
+1541 SVGQTL

-1578 TETATVKTTADHT
+1578 TETTTVDTTADHV
-1591 VMIKPSKFTGMTYTR
+1591 VMMKPSKFTGMTYTR

-1613 PAGVTTATVAL
+1613 PAGVTEVTVAL
-1624 STVAGTNE
+1624 STVAGTNQ
-1632 IYADD
+1632 IWADD
-1637 FRSWEWTDLTGD
+1637 FRSWEWTDLTDD

-1696 NQIKTYVVDASE
+1696 DQIKTYVVDPSE

-1787 DGTRIATYELEPNQF
+1787 DGTRIATYKLEPNQF
-1802 DEAYLEKYVYAE
+1802 DEAYLEQYVYAE

-1866 DNFRVTRLGEEPEP
+1866 DNFRVTREGEEPEP
-1880 DTYTIAVTQA
+1880 ETYTVTVTQA
-1890 EGGTIDPASAEVE
+1890 EGGTIDPETTTVNE
-1903 KGDDVTFTFTAAE
+1903 GEDLTFTFTPDA
-1916 GYELTDV
+1916 GYELTGV
-1923 VVDGESVGVQNPYT
+1923 VVDGESVGAENPYT

-1973 VSQSKVNTGAAA
+1973 VSQRKVNTGAAA
-1985 GAHMQTRIDGLLP
+1985 GAYMQTLIDGLLP

-2026 AYVFTVTLNDGTSTY
+2026 AYIFTVTLNDGTSTY

-2066 GSGTTDKPAVQTE
+2066 GSGTADKPAVQTE

-2179 VSGSLSGYPD
+2179 VSGSLSAYPD